1 MGLDKQKNWRPQHR
15 LEAKAEA
22 RRVFEEWRKQ
32 ATPDEIQ
39 TRLARDALL
48 EINGGKPA
56 SGRYQNSRG
65 DHVRVI
71 VDWNGEATMKELS
84 PPPVAGKVWLP
95 EVETFLHRVPVG
107 EVRLAAELPFSDN
120 GDTFVYVPVKRR
132 DVGMVEL
139 GVVSLSDGRIV
150 PAVQT
155 AIPWIGWNDQGLL
168 AYGSLC
174 GREQVGYRPTE
185 PVFLQIDG
193 DWVEYVAGPI
203 PAFMI
208 MTRVDDDLVPLTD
221 VLPAALLHHPQPP
234 VQQPTPPLS
243 DGSAHTS
250 PGRIRADSAHG
261 SQASTSQEVEE
272 PAPPQ
277 LEDWEIWAAQAMM
290 DSMAASM
297 PTGGPSVGAPFVSAP
312 FVGAPFRGDP
322 FMGAPFSDAPF
333 NGQ

>member
-1 MGLDKQKNWRPQHR
+1 
-15 LEAKAEA
+15 
-22 RRVFEEWRKQ
+22 
-32 ATPDEIQ
+32 
-39 TRLARDALL
+39 
-48 EINGGKPA
+48 
-56 SGRYQNSRG
+56 
-65 DHVRVI
+65 
-71 VDWNGEATMKELS
+71 
-84 PPPVAGKVWLP
+84 
-95 EVETFLHRVPVG
+95 
-107 EVRLAAELPFSDN
+107 
-120 GDTFVYVPVKRR
+120 VYVPVKRR

-155 AIPWIGWNDQGLL
+155 AVPWIGWNDQGLL

-193 DWVEYVAGPI
+193 NWVEYVAGPI

-234 VQQPTPPLS
+234 VQQPTPPPS
-243 DGSAHTS
+243 DGSVHTS
-250 PGRIRADSAHG
+250 PGGVRADSANG

-297 PTGGPSVGAPFVSAP
+297 PTGGPSVGAPFGSAPFVSAP
-312 FVGAPFRGDP
+312 FVGAPFRGDPCMGDPFMGDP

-333 NGQ
+333 NMQ